1 MGCNLSA
8 KSWVLNISS
17 RSCNIKAT
25 LSSFKA
31 FFTSLFRLFGHQN
44 PMMWG
49 PFLLFTRCYQ
59 HAIFGT
65 FYFYFM
71 KMSPSKRSAED
82 GDYRAE
88 LFLSFRCCSCR
99 VPCCFWWPS
108 IYMYS
113 CLIFMGHLR
122 RQRRAACLCIRKIHF
137 RFGSVWFC
145 LTLACLSLSLHLL
158 LSAAVSYTYICT
170 YILGIYGNG
179 QLKYRF
185 PAKVF
190 KVPDGV

>member
-1 MGCNLSA
+1 MECNLSA
-8 KSWVLNISS
+8 KSWGLNISS
-17 RSCNIKAT
+17 RSCKIKAK

-108 IYMYS
+108 IYIYIPVS
-113 CLIFMGHLR
+113 FSWAIYVDKDVRHVCVSVRYIFGLV
-122 RQRRAACLCIRKIHF
+122 
-137 RFGSVWFC
+137 RFGSVW
-145 LTLACLSLSLHLL
+145 L
-158 LSAAVSYTYICT
+158 
-170 YILGIYGNG
+170 
-179 QLKYRF
+179 
-185 PAKVF
+185 
-190 KVPDGV
+190 